1 MYLNPQLSLLF
12 IHFSVTFMQDLQN
25 KPIVD
30 DFEEL
35 RFRTV
40 TDDDV
45 QRLNRIFNAQHAIS
59 NRGAVVGVG
68 AGLVV
73 GGAFF
78 SAGSAYATGGG
89 GTGGAGGT
97 AAAAAKDIV
106 AGGVTNS
113 IDMINA
119 IQGIGLAA
127 FGVALAPMGFMV
139 TLRVLNMVLSR
150 V

>member
-1 MYLNPQLSLLF
+1 
-12 IHFSVTFMQDLQN
+12 MQDLQN

-45 QRLNRIFNAQHAIS
+45 QRLNRIFNTQHAIS
-59 NRGAVVGVG
+59 NRDAVVRVG

-73 GGAFF
+73 GDAFF
-78 SAGSAYATGGG
+78 SAGSAYATG

>member
-1 MYLNPQLSLLF
+1 
-12 IHFSVTFMQDLQN
+12 MQDLQN

-59 NRGAVVGVG
+59 NRGAAVSVS

-73 GGAFF
+73 GGAFL
-78 SAGSAYATGGG
+78 SAGSAHATGG

>member
-1 MYLNPQLSLLF
+1 
-12 IHFSVTFMQDLQN
+12 MQDLQN

-30 DFEEL
+30 DVPQSPS
-35 RFRTV
+35 FRTV

-45 QRLNRIFNAQHAIS
+45 QRLNRIFYDQYVIS
-59 NRGAVVGVG
+59 NRGVAVGVG
-68 AGLVV
+68 VGLV
-73 GGAFF
+73 GGAVILGA
-78 SAGSAYATGGG
+78 AGSASA
-89 GTGGAGGT
+89 TGGAGAT

>member
-1 MYLNPQLSLLF
+1 VYLNPQLSLLF

-30 DFEEL
+30 DFEEV

-40 TDDDV
+40 TDDDI
-45 QRLNRIFNAQHAIS
+45 QRLNRIFNAQHSIS
-59 NRGAVVGVG
+59 NGGAAVGIG

-73 GGAFF
+73 GGAFL
-78 SAGSAYATGGG
+78 SAGSAQATGGG
-89 GTGGAGGT
+89 IGGAGGT

>member
-1 MYLNPQLSLLF
+1 
-12 IHFSVTFMQDLQN
+12 MQDLQN

-30 DFEEL
+30 DFEEV

-68 AGLVV
+68 VGLVV
-73 GGAFF
+73 GGAFL
-78 SAGSAYATGGG
+78 SAGSASAAGG